1 MSLKEEDRR
10 ILVELEMEKAYK
22 TFNQVE
28 VLQREQYWDT
38 MANRLYYALFHAV
51 SALLINDQREVGS
64 HKGAAIRFHQYYVK
78 TGVFTDEE
86 GSFYSQME
94 TLREKSDYNCFFNV
108 TEADIVSK
116 VAPTLL
122 FIDKVK
128 QYIAEQ
134 NKIITSQI

>member
-10 ILVELEMEKAYK
+10 ILVELELEKAER
-22 TFNQVE
+22 TFSQVGA
-28 VLQREQYWDT
+28 LQREQYWDT
-38 MANRLYYALFHAV
+38 LANRLYYSLFHAV

-78 TGVFTDEE
+78 TGLFSEEE

-94 TLREKSDYNCFFNV
+94 NNCFFNV

-116 VAPTLL
+116 VAPASS
-122 FIDKVK
+122 FIKKVK
-128 QYIAEQ
+128 QYIVEHQ
-134 NKIITSQI
+134 

>member
-10 ILVELEMEKAYK
+10 ILVELELEKADK
-22 TFNQVE
+22 TFKQVA
-28 VLQREQYWDT
+28 VLQREGYWDT
-38 MANRLYYALFHAV
+38 MANRLYYSLFHAV

-78 TGVFTDEE
+78 TGLFSEEE

-108 TEADIVSK
+108 TETDIVSK
-116 VAPTLL
+116 VTPASA
-122 FIDKVK
+122 FIEKVK
-128 QYIAEQ
+128 RYVAGD
-134 NKIITSQI
+134 K

>member
-10 ILVELEMEKAYK
+10 ILVELELEKADK
-22 TFNQVE
+22 TFQQVA
-28 VLQREQYWDT
+28 VLQREGYWDT
-38 MANRLYYALFHAV
+38 MANRLYYSLFHAV

-78 TGVFTDEE
+78 TGLFSEEE

-116 VAPTLL
+116 VAPASS
-122 FIDKVK
+122 FIEKVK
-128 QYIAEQ
+128 EYVSN
-134 NKIITSQI
+134 NK

>member
-10 ILVELEMEKAYK
+10 ILVKLELEKAEK
-22 TFNQVE
+22 TFRQVE
-28 VLQREQYWDT
+28 VLQREKYWDT
-38 MANRLYYALFHAV
+38 MANRLYYSLFHAV

-78 TGVFTDEE
+78 AGLFSEEE

-94 TLREKSDYNCFFNV
+94 TLREKSDYNCYFDV

-116 VAPTLL
+116 VSIASS
-122 FIDKVK
+122 FIKKIK
-128 QYIAEQ
+128 QYIAE
-134 NKIITSQI
+134 NK

>member
-10 ILVELEMEKAYK
+10 ILVQLELEKADK
-22 TFNQVE
+22 TLSQVA
-28 VLQREQYWDT
+28 VLQREGYWDT
-38 MANRLYYALFHAV
+38 MANRLYYSLFHAV

-78 TGVFTDEE
+78 TGVFTEEE

-108 TEADIVSK
+108 TEADIISK
-116 VAPTLL
+116 VEPTSL
-122 FIDKVK
+122 FIEKVK
-128 QYIAEQ
+128 QYIAEH
-134 NKIITSQI
+134 K

>member
-10 ILVELEMEKAYK
+10 ILVELELEKAYK
-22 TFNQVE
+22 TFGQVE

-78 TGVFTDEE
+78 TGIFTDEE

-108 TEADIVSK
+108 TETDIVSK
-116 VAPTLL
+116 VSPTLS

-128 QYIAEQ
+128 QYIAEH
-134 NKIITSQI
+134 K

>member
-10 ILVELEMEKAYK
+10 ILVELELEKADK
-22 TFNQVE
+22 TFRQVE

-51 SALLINDQREVGS
+51 CALLINDQREVGS

-78 TGVFTDEE
+78 TGVFTEDE

-116 VAPTLL
+116 VAPASA
-122 FIDKVK
+122 FIEKVK

-134 NKIITSQI
+134 